1 MSNLLK
7 DRVLDSDAELLCR
20 MADDD
25 QEALSLAVYRRH
37 WEALFVSTVRVIG
50 NREDAE
56 DIIQEVFASLWNR
69 RKALN
74 LTGRLAGYLQVSVK
88 YKAINYIERN
98 ITRRHYLAALNEAVK
113 AGVPASPEVLLQVKE
128 VQQLIQTVIENMP
141 PKMREV
147 FELSRSHYLSHK
159 EIATRLGISEE
170 TVKKHIQHALQLF
183 RSAMGKAPAS
193 VPALLFYLLS

>member
-1 MSNLLK
+1 LE
-7 DRVLDSDAELLCR
+7 DTVLDSDEDLLRR

-25 QEALSLAVYRRH
+25 QAAFTCLYRRH
-37 WEALFVSTVRVIG
+37 WEALFISTVRVIG

-88 YKAINYIERN
+88 YKAINYIDRN
-98 ITRRHYLAALNEAVK
+98 ITRRQYLETLSRVAD
-113 AGVPASPEVLLQVKE
+113 AGTAASPEVLLRVKE
-128 VQQLIQTVIENMP
+128 VQQLIQTVIGNMP

-147 FELSRSHYLSHK
+147 FQLSRREHLSHK
-159 EIATRLGISEE
+159 EIAIRLGISEE
-170 TVKKHIQHALQLF
+170 TVKKHIQHAMQLL
-183 RSAMGKAPAS
+183 RSALGKAPAS
-193 VPALLFYLLS
+193 IPALLFYLLS

>member
-1 MSNLLK
+1 
-7 DRVLDSDAELLCR
+7 

-25 QEALSLAVYRRH
+25 QAAFTCLYRRH
-37 WEALFVSTVRVIG
+37 WEALFISTVRAIG

-88 YKAINYIERN
+88 YKAINYIDRN
-98 ITRRHYLAALNEAVK
+98 ITRRHYLETLSRVADSGTA
-113 AGVPASPEVLLQVKE
+113 ASPEVLLRVKE
-128 VQQLIQTVIENMP
+128 VQQLIQTVIESMP

-147 FELSRSHYLSHK
+147 FQLSRREHLSHK

-170 TVKKHIQHALQLF
+170 TVKKHIQHAMQLL
-183 RSAMGKAPAS
+183 RSALGKAPAS
-193 VPALLFYLLS
+193 IPALLFYLLS

>member
-25 QEALSLAVYRRH
+25 QEAFTSVYRRH
-37 WEALFVSTVRVIG
+37 WEPLFVTTVRVIG
-50 NREDAE
+50 NKEDAE
-56 DIIQEVFASLWNR
+56 DIIQEVFTSLWNR
-69 RKALN
+69 RKVLN
-74 LTGRLAGYLQVSVK
+74 LTGPLAGYLQASVK

-128 VQQLIQTVIENMP
+128 VQQMIQTVIENMP

-159 EIATRLGISEE
+159 EIAARLGISEE

-193 VPALLFYLLS
+193 VPALLFYLLT

>member
-1 MSNLLK
+1 
-7 DRVLDSDAELLCR
+7 

-25 QEALSLAVYRRH
+25 QAAFTSVYRRH
-37 WEALFVSTVRVIG
+37 WETLFITTVRVIG
-50 NREDAE
+50 NKEDAE
-56 DIIQEVFASLWNR
+56 DIVQEVFTSLWDR
-69 RKALN
+69 RKVLN
-74 LTGRLAGYLQVSVK
+74 LTGPLAGYLQASVK

-98 ITRRHYLAALNEAVK
+98 ITRRHYLAALCDAAK
-113 AGVPASPEVLLQVKE
+113 AATPASPEVLLRVKE
-128 VQQLIQTVIENMP
+128 AQQLMQTVIENMP

-147 FELSRSHYLSHK
+147 FLLSRREYLSHK

-193 VPALLFYLLS
+193 IPALLFYLLS

>member
-1 MSNLLK
+1 LK
-7 DRVLDSDAELLCR
+7 DTVLDSDEDLLHR

-25 QEALSLAVYRRH
+25 QAAFTCLYRRH
-37 WEALFVSTVRVIG
+37 WEALFISTVRAIG

-88 YKAINYIERN
+88 YKAINYIDRN
-98 ITRRHYLAALNEAVK
+98 ITRRHYLETLSRVADSGTA
-113 AGVPASPEVLLQVKE
+113 ASPEVLLRVKE
-128 VQQLIQTVIENMP
+128 VQQLIQTVIESMP

-147 FELSRSHYLSHK
+147 FQLSRREHLSHK

-170 TVKKHIQHALQLF
+170 TVKKHIQHAMQLL
-183 RSAMGKAPAS
+183 RSALGKAPAS
-193 VPALLFYLLS
+193 IPALLFYLLS